1 MLETEEKLNFSS
13 LPFLHDHQ
21 LLNVPNYFLHES
33 HDWTYHSSEVETGPY
48 LFLICGIFFFY
59 LDSNSSTP
67 CEVQGFVVPLGFPAH
82 YSAGHICRCSVT
94 KSCLTLCNPMDST
107 LQGSCLW
114 NSPGKNTGVGCHS
127 LFQRI
132 FLTQGSNLSLLH
144 CRWILYHLSH
154 QGSPQGKLKELRTGS
169 GHVSPV

>member
-59 LDSNSSTP
+59 LDSYSSTP

-94 KSCLTLCNPMDST
+94 KSCLTLC
-107 LQGSCLW
+107 
-114 NSPGKNTGVGCHS
+114 
-127 LFQRI
+127 
-132 FLTQGSNLSLLH
+132 SLLAPLFMGFP
-144 CRWILYHLSH
+144 RQEYWSGLPPPISGDLLRS
-154 QGSPQGKLKELRTGS
+154 GIKPMSPALTG
-169 GHVSPV
+169 GFFYP